1 LLDRCQTTT
10 VRIVSTGIDV
20 TASRWDSEERTF
32 ATTAAGWHH
41 QIVVGP
47 GSLFG
52 SNGIRVTPTGDL
64 WITQSLGDRVSS
76 WSPATGRFR
85 IVAGS
90 RDGVSGPDDLA
101 FDSAGNTYLSQP
113 RDGWVSRM
121 APSGALTVLVD
132 DAPEANGIT
141 VTPDDRLFV
150 DECRSGGRLLE
161 VSTDGSFPVR
171 VVASGI
177 GMANALEMGPDGRL
191 YLPEIE
197 TGRILAVD
205 PDTGHTSAALEGVA
219 VPSAVKFDPSGRL
232 VVSEAATGRLV
243 ATDLGT
249 GERQVL
255 ASSDP
260 GLDNFAFDGH
270 GSVYISNFVTGAVVI
285 AEPGNGT
292 QRVIHA
298 PGLLGPC
305 SLSLSSGERILVGDW
320 MSVAAIDADGTI
332 RRVAQVPIE
341 FTFSVVGAVEVGESL
356 IMLSSDGQ
364 VFRRAAGGG
373 PFAPLALGDGQA
385 SALCSSG
392 AGAFV
397 AASGA
402 RVVHVDADGRS
413 DEVGQSGLTE
423 ITAIAAHG
431 RAVVGCDRTAGRV
444 EVLDGAGQQSWS
456 GFDDPRA
463 VALTEHSVYVA
474 EGGARRVLQ
483 VARASG
489 ERRVVATSMPFGSP
503 APGHR
508 LRVGSPSLLAI
519 DEDHLVVGCDG
530 DGTIRR
536 LRRD

>member
-1 LLDRCQTTT
+1 M
-10 VRIVSTGIDV
+10 VSTGIDV
-20 TASRWDSEERTF
+20 TASRWDSDERTF
-32 ATTAAGWHH
+32 ATTTAGWHH

-52 SNGIRVTPTGDL
+52 SNGIRETPAGDL

-76 WSPATGRFR
+76 WSPASARFR

-90 RDGVSGPDDLA
+90 RDGMSGPDDLA
-101 FDSAGNTYLSQP
+101 FDSARNTYLSQP
-113 RDGWVSRM
+113 RDGWVSVM
-121 APSGALTVLVD
+121 DPTGALTVLVD

-161 VSTDGSFPVR
+161 VSTDGSFPAR

-197 TGRILAVD
+197 TGRILAID
-205 PDTGHTSAALEGVA
+205 PDTGRTEVALEGVA
-219 VPSAVKFDPSGRL
+219 VPSAVKFDPAGRL
-232 VVSEAATGRLV
+232 VVSEAATGQLV

-270 GSVYISNFVTGAVVI
+270 GSVYISNFVTGAVVF
-285 AEPGNGT
+285 AEPANGT
-292 QRVIHA
+292 HRVIHA

-305 SLSLSSGERILVGDW
+305 SLSFGRRESVLVGDW
-320 MSVAAIDADGTI
+320 MSVAAVAADGTLS
-332 RRVAQVPIE
+332 RVAQVPIE
-341 FTFSVVGAVEVGESL
+341 FTFSVIGAIEVGGSL
-356 IMLSSDGQ
+356 IVLSSAGQ
-364 VFRRAAGGG
+364 VFRRASGGG
-373 PFAPLALGDGQA
+373 PFARLGLGRA
-385 SALCSSG
+385 SALCSTG
-392 AGAFV
+392 ADGFV
-397 AASGA
+397 AAAGG
-402 RVVHVDADGRS
+402 RVLHVDADGRL
-413 DEVGQSGLTE
+413 DEVHQSGLTDL
-423 ITAIAAHG
+423 TAIAAAG
-431 RAVVGCDRTAGRV
+431 GAVALCDRTSGRV

-463 VALTEHSVYVA
+463 VALTSHSVFVA
-474 EGGARRVLQ
+474 EGAARRVLQ

-489 ERRVVATSMPFGSP
+489 ERSVVATLMPFGSP
-503 APGHR
+503 APGHQ

-536 LRRD
+536 LSRG

>member
-1 LLDRCQTTT
+1 M
-10 VRIVSTGIDV
+10 VSHVMDV
-20 TASRWDSEERTF
+20 TASRWDSEERSF
-32 ATTAAGWHH
+32 ASTAPGWHH

-47 GSLFG
+47 SSLFG
-52 SNGIRVTPTGDL
+52 SNGIRVTPAGDL
-64 WITQSLGDRVSS
+64 WIAQSLGDRVSS
-76 WSPATGRFR
+76 WSPASERFR

-113 RDGWVSRM
+113 RDGRVSVM
-121 APSGALTVLVD
+121 DPSGALRVLVD

-141 VTPDDRLFV
+141 VTPDDRVFV

-161 VSTDGSFPVR
+161 VSTDGSFKAR

-205 PDTGHTSAALEGVA
+205 PDTGRTSVALEGVA

-232 VVSEAATGRLV
+232 VVSEAATGELV
-243 ATDLGT
+243 AHDLGT
-249 GERQVL
+249 GQRQVL

-285 AEPGNGT
+285 AKPADGA

-305 SLSLSSGERILVGDW
+305 SLSLRRGESVLVGDW
-320 MSVAAIDADGTI
+320 MSVAAIDADGTLH
-332 RRVAQVPIE
+332 RVAQVPVE
-341 FTFSVVGAVEVGESL
+341 FTFSVIGAVEVGRSL
-356 IMLSSDGQ
+356 VVLSSEGR
-364 VFRRAAGGG
+364 VWRRGAGGG
-373 PFAPLALGDGQA
+373 PFEPLAVGDGAA
-385 SALCSSG
+385 SALCSTG
-392 AGAFV
+392 TDAFV
-397 AASGA
+397 AAAGA
-402 RVVHVDADGRS
+402 RVLRVDADGRLG
-413 DEVGQSGLTE
+413 EAGRSGLSS
-423 ITAIAAHG
+423 ITAIAARG
-431 RAVVGCDRTAGRV
+431 GARAVCDRAAGRV
-444 EVLDGAGQQSWS
+444 EVLDEAGQQSWS

-463 VALTEHSVYVA
+463 VALTDNSVYVA
-474 EGGARRVLQ
+474 EGAARRVLQ
-483 VARASG
+483 IARASG
-489 ERRVVATSMPFGSP
+489 ERVVVATSMPFGSP
-503 APGHR
+503 APGHS
-508 LRVGSPSLLAI
+508 LRIGSPSLLAV

-530 DGTIRR
+530 DGSIRR
-536 LRRD
+536 LLRLHGG